1 MDTLN
6 KLNIRRLEYKKL
18 YDEFL
23 TFVDDWQSELN
34 IDIELTNDV
43 NTVCIYPAIELA
55 YGGLDVDYSI
65 EIINLKMIYLK

>member
-1 MDTLN
+1 MDIFN

-43 NTVCIYPAIELA
+43 NTICIYPAI
-55 YGGLDVDYSI
+55 
-65 EIINLKMIYLK
+65 